1 MANDVLVIGDKKFT
15 DDIKAMLDQFATET
29 ETASSCQEAL
39 EALRSR
45 SVKTVLF
52 DCDSCKTP
60 KDHNTILRAIKGSG
74 KEAIL
79 FTSKKNVK
87 CVLQAKQIGAN
98 DLIVK
103 PYNEREFIARF
114 NAVVH
119 KKVRIS
125 CIGGGTGLLNLL
137 MGIKTIPNTLITS
150 IVSIS
155 DDGGSSG
162 RLRASFGILPPG
174 DIRRSLVALSN
185 APDLMNQVMQ
195 FRFEKGAELTG
206 HNFGNL
212 FLAALAEIKGS
223 IIEAVKELADILYI
237 QGIVL
242 PIAKSQTTLC
252 AEFENGEVVKGES
265 KIDLCED
272 RNPKLAITKLWH
284 EPVQECDIDAYSC
297 IMNSDIVTIGP
308 GDLFT
313 SVITNFVIKNVSDA
327 IKRTRA
333 KKIYI
338 CNLMTKPGETTNF
351 DACRHVEEVINYLG
365 GDYLDYVIVSNTR
378 LSKAAIDE
386 YAKKDQAPVQMGGLE
401 RMKEITKAKVII
413 ADVSHETE
421 LVRHDETKIRAEMT
435 KIMEAEGLR

>member
-1 MANDVLVIGDKKFT
+1 MDKEVLVIGDKKFT
-15 DDIKAMLDQFATET
+15 NDISGILSQFITGVQCACSPKEIAKAG
-29 ETASSCQEAL
+29 
-39 EALRSR
+39 RR
-45 SVKTVLF
+45 KNVKIILF
-52 DCDSCKTP
+52 DCDSCDCHKTHF
-60 KDHNTILRAIKGSG
+60 KALKALRATK
-74 KEAIL
+74 KDFIL
-79 FTSKKNVK
+79 FTSQRKIENVLKAKK
-87 CVLQAKQIGAN
+87 AGAS

-103 PYNEREFIARF
+103 PYNDRELIARF
-114 NAVVH
+114 NAVAH
-119 KKVRIS
+119 KKTKIA

-137 MGIKTIPNTLITS
+137 MGLKTIPGVHLTS

-185 APDLMNQVMQ
+185 APGLMNQVMQ
-195 FRFEKGAELTG
+195 YRFEKGSELIG

-252 AEFENGEVVKGES
+252 AEFEDGTVVKGES

-272 RNPKLAITKLWH
+272 RKPELAIKKLWH
-284 EPVQECDIDAYSC
+284 EPKLECDVDAYSC
-297 IMNSDIVTIGP
+297 ILNSDIVTIGP

-313 SVITNFVIKNVSDA
+313 SVATNFVIKNVAEA
-327 IKRTRA
+327 IKRTKAR
-333 KKIYI
+333 KVYI
-338 CNLMTKPGETTNF
+338 CNLMTKPGETSGF
-351 DACRHVEEVINYLG
+351 DAVRHVKEIVRYMG
-365 GDYLDYVIVSNTR
+365 GDHLDYVIVSNTR
-378 LSKAAIDE
+378 LSENAIKE
-386 YAKKDQAPVQMGGLE
+386 YAKKDQAPVCLGGLE
-401 RMKEITKAKVII
+401 RMKKVTKARIII

-421 LVRHDETKIRAEMT
+421 LVRHDEVKMRSV
-435 KIMEAEGLR
+435 IMNLMGSK